1 MAPTD
6 LENLLDMGFEKSK
19 AELALKKS
27 GNCRSNKSVLA
38 LLSNTVLTVGCSGP
52 GCGLA

>member
-6 LENLLDMGFEKSK
+6 LANLLDMGFEKSK
-19 AELALKKS
+19 AELALKNS
-27 GNCRSNKSVLA
+27 GNCKSNKSA
-38 LLSNTVLTVGCSGP
+38 PTLLWNTMLIVDCSGS

>member
-6 LENLLDMGFEKSK
+6 LENLLDMGFEKAK

-27 GNCRSNKSVLA
+27 GNRRPT
-38 LLSNTVLTVGCSGP
+38 LSYPSKRRCFASANIGYS
-52 GCGLA
+52 

>member
-1 MAPTD
+1 MASTD

-27 GNCRSNKSVLA
+27 GNCKSNESVLT
-38 LLSNTVLTVGCSGP
+38 LLSNTMLIVR
-52 GCGLA
+52 